1 MFCFLNDSGLHFP
14 DHPAVRMPR
23 PVGHARASGISRGG
37 ALTEKWQKKQ
47 INALAR
53 KASLA
58 PAAFTF
64 SET

>member
-1 MFCFLNDSGLHFP
+1 
-14 DHPAVRMPR
+14 MPR